1 MTNQFLNR
9 LHKTVGLSSSI
20 IWHAASFSIS
30 SSFSHTTK
38 NPSLLPTAS
47 ERDRERVRVREKN
60 QINNNKNVYSSSA
73 RDSGANVV
81 VDEPACRNIMLMDL
95 STVETQLTCLQLM
108 LLNMPASLTTV

>member
-1 MTNQFLNR
+1 MLHHFPFHLLFLTPPR
-9 LHKTVGLSSSI
+9 IQV
-20 IWHAASFSIS
+20 FSLQLQRE
-30 SSFSHTTK
+30 T
-38 NPSLLPTAS
+38 
-47 ERDRERVRVREKN
+47 EREREREKN

>member
-9 LHKTVGLSSSI
+9 LHKTVGLSGFI
-20 IWHAASFSIS
+20 IWHAASYSIS

-38 NPSLLPTAS
+38 NPSLLFTAS
-47 ERDRERVRVREKN
+47 EGVREKN
-60 QINNNKNVYSSSA
+60 QINNNKNEYSSSA

-95 STVETQLTCLQLM
+95 STVQT
-108 LLNMPASLTTV
+108 

>member
-9 LHKTVGLSSSI
+9 LHKTVGLSSFI

-47 ERDRERVRVREKN
+47 EREGGGGEGKRRRERERE
-60 QINNNKNVYSSSA
+60 S
-73 RDSGANVV
+73 
-81 VDEPACRNIMLMDL
+81 E
-95 STVETQLTCLQLM
+95 
-108 LLNMPASLTTV
+108 